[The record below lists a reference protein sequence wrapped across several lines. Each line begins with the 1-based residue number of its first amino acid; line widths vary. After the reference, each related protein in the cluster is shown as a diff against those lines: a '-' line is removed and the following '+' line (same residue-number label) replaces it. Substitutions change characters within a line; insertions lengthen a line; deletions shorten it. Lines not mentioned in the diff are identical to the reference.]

1 MSATWRVAI
10 CVLVPTGSGC
20 RSDLL
25 KGLDEMADPR
35 GDIRVDV
42 GELYSVP
49 GRSGHAHHAPV
60 GVDGRRLLAQEYVR
74 DGTVEP
80 VIERLFADREVDY
93 IHVRDTE
100 AGCFDFALERSR

>member
-10 CVLVPTGSGC
+10 SVLVPTGSGC

-42 GELYSVP
+42 GELDSVP

-60 GVDGRRLLAQEYVR
+60 GVDGRRLLAQGELHL
-74 DGTVEP
+74 DGRSHAEIAGGFHEHP
-80 VIERLFADREVDY
+80 ALAEVQGQR
-93 IHVRDTE
+93 VLR
-100 AGCFDFALERSR
+100 